1 MIRWSVDHIS
11 LIFNVLY
18 EIEGGGYKVLCQLE
32 QDFSDNFPGT
42 FQTFQRLCEKTQ
54 PISFS
59 ARILFGFI
67 MPHYVL
73 FWFHKSDDNLII
85 WEVAWNH
92 SSLWRRHTTAP
103 GLFSPTFSILQIL
116 TNKFIFRKMCS
127 HFKRRRV
134 ICMQMFREAIS
145 RLKSLLFGCWVNGS
159 TSKMRLHIVAW
170 ARPGFWDGF
179 VGWT

>member
-1 MIRWSVDHIS
+1 MYCMRLNGEDIKYCASWSKI
-11 LIFNVLY
+11 
-18 EIEGGGYKVLCQLE
+18 
-32 QDFSDNFPGT
+32 
-42 FQTFQRLCEKTQ
+42 FQTIFLELFRLFRGMCEKTQ

-85 WEVAWNH
+85 WEVPWKH

-103 GLFSPTFSILQIL
+103 GLFSPTFSILRIL

-127 HFKRRRV
+127 HSQRGRV

-170 ARPGFWDGF
+170 ARDGF